1 MERRT
6 AEEIVS
12 IYSRNADRVYRV
24 CMMFFKG
31 KRYDA
36 EDAVQTTFLKLMNS
50 GISFKDLEHE
60 KAWLIVTA
68 SNVCRDML
76 RSAWRKKVELDD
88 SRIESAYVHYAG
100 DDVLNSVMA
109 LPDKCKTAVYM
120 YYYEGFSCGEIARA
134 MGKTT
139 ASVWGYLYK
148 GRAMLKEVLKE
159 E

>member
-1 MERRT
+1 MERKT
-6 AEEIVS
+6 ADEIVS
-12 IYSRNADRVYRV
+12 IYSRNADTVYRV

-31 KRYDA
+31 KRDDA
-36 EDAVQTTFLKLMNS
+36 EDAVQTAFLKLMDS
-50 GISFKDLEHE
+50 GVSFKNSEHE

-76 RSAWRKKVELDD
+76 RSSWRKKVELDD
-88 SRIESAYVHYAG
+88 SHLAAAPALYDG
-100 DDVLNSVMA
+100 DDILTSVMS
-109 LPDKCKTAVYM
+109 LPDNCKTAVYM

-139 ASVWGYLYK
+139 ASVWGYLHK
-148 GRAMLKEVLKE
+148 GRAMLRDALKE

>member
-6 AEEIVS
+6 AEEIVA

-50 GISFKDLEHE
+50 GISFRSPEHE

-76 RSAWRKKVELDD
+76 RATWRKREELDA
-88 SRIESAYVHYAG
+88 SRLAAAPLPYQ
-100 DDVLNSVMA
+100 DDDILSSVMA
-109 LPDKCKTAVYM
+109 LPDNCKTAVYM

-139 ASVWGYLYK
+139 TSVWGYLHK
-148 GRAMLKEVLKE
+148 GRAMLRDALKE

>member
-6 AEEIVS
+6 AEELAA

-31 KRYDA
+31 RRDDA
-36 EDAVQTTFLKLMNS
+36 EDAVQTAFLKLMDSGVSFNS
-50 GISFKDLEHE
+50 PEHE

-76 RSAWRKKVELDD
+76 RSAWRKRVELDD
-88 SRIESAYVHYAG
+88 AHIAALPACCGG
-100 DDVLNSVMA
+100 DEILSSVMS
-109 LPDKCKTAVYM
+109 LPDNCKTAVYM

-139 ASVWGYLYK
+139 ASVWGYLHK
-148 GRAMLKEVLKE
+148 GRAMLKDALKE

>member
-1 MERRT
+1 MERKT
-6 AEEIVS
+6 ADEIAA
-12 IYSRNADRVYRV
+12 IYSRNADTVYRV

-31 KRYDA
+31 KKDDA
-36 EDAVQTTFLKLMNS
+36 EDAVQTAFLKLMYC
-50 GISFKDLEHE
+50 GVSFKNPEHE

-76 RSAWRKKVELDD
+76 RSAWRKRVELD
-88 SRIESAYVHYAG
+88 ESHLAATPAHYEG
-100 DDVLNSVMA
+100 DEILSIVMA
-109 LPDKCKTAVYM
+109 LPDNCKTAVYM

-139 ASVWGYLYK
+139 ASVWGYLHK
-148 GRAMLKEVLKE
+148 GRAMLRDALKE

>member
-1 MERRT
+1 MERRAT
-6 AEEIVS
+6 DEIVS
-12 IYSRNADRVYRV
+12 IYSRNADTVYRV

-36 EDAVQTTFLKLMNS
+36 EDAAQTAFLKLMDS
-50 GISFKDLEHE
+50 GISFRSPEHE

-76 RSAWRKKVELDD
+76 RATWRKREELDA
-88 SRIESAYVHYAG
+88 SQLAAAPLPYQ
-100 DDVLNSVMA
+100 DDDILSSVMA
-109 LPDKCKTAVYM
+109 LPDNCKTAVYM

-139 ASVWGYLYK
+139 ASVWGYLHK
-148 GRAMLKEVLKE
+148 GRAMLRDALKE

>member
-6 AEEIVS
+6 ADEIVS
-12 IYSRNADRVYRV
+12 IYSRNVDTVYRV
-24 CMMFFKG
+24 CMMFFNG
-31 KRYDA
+31 KKDDA
-36 EDAVQTTFLKLMNS
+36 EDAVQTAFLKLMDS
-50 GISFKDLEHE
+50 GVSFKNSEHE

-76 RSAWRKKVELDD
+76 RSSWRKKVELDD
-88 SRIESAYVHYAG
+88 SHLAAAPALYDG
-100 DDVLNSVMA
+100 DDILTSVMS
-109 LPDKCKTAVYM
+109 LPDNCKTAVYM

-139 ASVWGYLYK
+139 ASVWGYLHK
-148 GRAMLKEVLKE
+148 GRAMLRDALKE

>member
-6 AEEIVS
+6 TDEIIS
-12 IYSRNADRVYRV
+12 IYDRNADRVYRV

-31 KRYDA
+31 NQHDA

-50 GISFKDLEHE
+50 GTSFKDLEHE

-88 SRIESAYVHYAG
+88 SRIESASVHYAG
-100 DDVLNSVMA
+100 NDILNSVMA
-109 LPDKCKTAVYM
+109 LPDSCKTAVYM

-139 ASVWGYLYK
+139 ASVWGYLHK
-148 GRAMLKEVLKE
+148 GRAMLKDALKE